1 MSNCISF
8 VGRVGRDAELKDV
21 GGNKVLSFSL
31 ANDVGFGD
39 KKKTNWMNCNLWG
52 KQGESVARFVTKGKQ
67 VWVSGELSTRDYQGK
82 DGTNKTSLEVRV
94 NQLDLVGGKSDST
107 ESAQEHKQDNPSSMA
122 PTPESAE
129 SMPF

>member
-39 KKKTNWMNCNLWG
+39 KKKTNWLNCNLWG

-67 VWVSGELSTRDYQGK
+67 IWVSGELSTREYTGK

-94 NQLDLVGGKSDST
+94 NQLDLVGGKSENAEPAQESAPAQ
-107 ESAQEHKQDNPSSMA
+107 SAQESVPDG
-122 PTPESAE
+122 T
-129 SMPF
+129 MPF